1 MFKAKILVVGPCEV
15 GKTWIANF
23 LAEATE
29 STSGDYHPTQG
40 VRILEFESEG
50 ENPSTGKAF
59 KAEVELWDCSGD
71 KKFENCWPALA
82 KDVNGVLLVY
92 SPDNAQKEKELER
105 WRVPIFPLSPVSG
118 PSRYSYFVTQ
128 QTLKDSQCL
137 IFGHFKPGIPR
148 TETQP
153 PSSKKLIAVHHVF
166 TSLEDDPESV
176 RDEFNMFLTT
186 ILTNYKDSQD
196 REELQIVGSK

>member
-1 MFKAKILVVGPCEV
+1 MTLFI
-15 GKTWIANF
+15 
-23 LAEATE
+23 
-29 STSGDYHPTQG
+29 DYHPTQG

-105 WRVPIFPLSPVSG
+105 W
-118 PSRYSYFVTQ
+118 YSYFVTQ